1 MRQKRRELPPPE
13 KQALDQ
19 QMAQQFLSS
28 ALYSTCEQLFCF
40 VSLPQEPDT
49 TAILGQALADG
60 KCVAVP
66 RCLPDKTMQF
76 HRLCPDKDMTAQL
89 KAGTYGVLEPP
100 EDLPVVTPD
109 ETAHPLCLVPG
120 LAFDRMGGRLGYG
133 AGYYDRFLGRYPFL
147 LKIGYAAS
155 IFVTDEVPMEPT
167 DQRLD
172 GIATEYP
179 LEVWNG

>member
-1 MRQKRRELPPPE
+1 ME

-19 QMAQQFLSS
+19 QMTQQFLSS
-28 ALYSTCEQLFCF
+28 TLYSACEQLFCF
-40 VSLPQEPDT
+40 VSLPQEPNT
-49 TAILGQALADG
+49 MAILRQALADG

-76 HRLCPDKDMTAQL
+76 HRLYPDKDITVQL
-89 KAGTYGVLEPP
+89 SPGTYGVFEPL

-109 ETAHPLCLVPG
+109 EAAHPLCLVPG

-133 AGYYDRFLGRYPFL
+133 AGYYDRFLEKYPFL

-155 IFVTDEVPMEPT
+155 IFITDEVPMEPT

>member
-1 MRQKRRELPPPE
+1 MRRKRQAFLPAE
-13 KQALDQ
+13 KQMLDR

-28 ALYSTCEQLFCF
+28 ALYGACKQLFCF

-49 TAILGQALADG
+49 TAILRQALAEG

-76 HRLCPDKDMTAQL
+76 HRLHCGTELTAQL
-89 KAGTYGVLEPP
+89 QSGTYGVLEPL
-100 EDLPVVTPD
+100 ETLPVVTPQKA
-109 ETAHPLCLVPG
+109 EHPLCLVPG

-133 AGYYDRFLGRYPFL
+133 AGYYDRFLGTYPFL

-155 IFVTDEVPMEPT
+155 QFVTDEVPMEPA
-167 DQRLD
+167 DQRLN